1 MSKATMS
8 KHITLN
14 KVGYE
19 PFLDFIKAYA
29 IVCVLLGHAIPGKC
43 LDYIAY
49 GLWAGMQVPL
59 FILVQSFHSLKK
71 DSVRVNMR
79 KLLWRI
85 FVPFFLVEIITFAIL
100 LAGTNNNVTAL
111 LNHFVLYGGYGP
123 GSYFPWVYLQVA
135 LLLPI
140 AAYLFHRIPRKWL
153 LPTVLIVCEA
163 LEVLCSVI
171 NLPDSLYRLL
181 AVRYLFLFY
190 LGWIWVVDGIIL
202 NKTNVLLSLASLLS
216 IIYFEYISVN
226 DEPLFFLTEWKFH
239 RWPCYAFVALMGGG
253 ILWVIYQK
261 TKSSQIIASATK
273 LLAKCS
279 YEIFLIQ
286 MAFIAISPIFLD
298 QIDNLYIRM
307 ALRFV
312 LIFVVSIVG
321 GVMFQQLNARWINN
335 KKNG

>member
-1 MSKATMS
+1 MP
-8 KHITLN
+8 KHVIFN
-14 KVGYE
+14 KVGHE
-19 PFLDFIKAYA
+19 PFFDFIKAYA
-29 IVCVLLGHAIPGKC
+29 IFCVLLGHAIPGKG

-59 FILVQSFHSLKK
+59 FILVQSFHFLKK
-71 DSVRVNMR
+71 ENVWVNLR
-79 KLLWRI
+79 KVLKRI
-85 FVPFFLVEIITFAIL
+85 FVPFFLVEIITFFIL
-100 LAGTNNNVTAL
+100 LVGTTNDVSTL
-111 LNHFVLYGGYGP
+111 LKRFVLYGGYGP
-123 GSYFPWVYLQVA
+123 GSYFPWIYLQVA

-153 LPTVLIVCEA
+153 FPVAFIVCEA

-181 AVRYLFLFY
+181 AIRYLFLLY
-190 LGWIWVVDGIIL
+190 LGWIWVEDGIIL
-202 NKTNVLLSLASLLS
+202 NKANVLLSSASLLS

-226 DEPLFFLTEWKFH
+226 DEPLFYLTEWKFH

-253 ILWVIYQK
+253 ILWVAYQK
-261 TKSSQIIASATK
+261 TKRFYIIANATK

-279 YEIFLIQ
+279 YEIFLTQ

-321 GVMFQQLNARWINN
+321 GVMFQKLNARWIN
-335 KKNG
+335 KK